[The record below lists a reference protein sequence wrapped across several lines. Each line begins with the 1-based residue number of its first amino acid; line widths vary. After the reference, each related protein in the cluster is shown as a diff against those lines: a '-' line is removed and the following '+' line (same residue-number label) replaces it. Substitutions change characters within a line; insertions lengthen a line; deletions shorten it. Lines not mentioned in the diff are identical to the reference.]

1 MSKQRI
7 NKRKEIR
14 LKIKEKWLKMD
25 RKKKETEEFNESLYA
40 NTLKRV
46 SDVLPPREKAY
57 PDTAEVSLRSILD
70 TDIEIEDY
78 TVVTTRFGE
87 AAVIKFRDIDPRD
100 TQIYSVLC
108 GGMVVLE
115 KLAKLTEFPIIGKII
130 REKNYYDLT

>member
-1 MSKQRI
+1 
-7 NKRKEIR
+7 
-14 LKIKEKWLKMD
+14 MD
-25 RKKKETEEFNESLYA
+25 RKKKETEEFNESLYE

-57 PDTAEVSLRSILD
+57 PDTAEVTLQSILNM
-70 TDIEIEDY
+70 DIEIEDY